1 MTNNNNQTILI
12 TFGFLII
19 ALVLIGGFFLYS
31 EIDEIKQNLPQLEQI
46 EEINN
51 SKVASG
57 IEEITED
64 QNSTDQETETTLTK
78 LNNLASTFT
87 VVDPENYSYKGCAMI
102 HGSDGNIGNW
112 ASYDANYQQKLYDF
126 LEASASK
133 YQVIKLDYSKNP
145 YNTNDR
151 IQIVT
156 CNCADYYSALSEIE
170 ANGLYFQDLLWHSID
185 DRENDPMISCMKKLT
200 FR

>member
-1 MTNNNNQTILI
+1 MSNNNNQTIII

-19 ALVLIGGFFLYS
+19 TLILIGGFFLYS
-31 EIDEIKQNLPQLEQI
+31 QIDEIKQNISEQEQVEI
-46 EEINN
+46 EEIND
-51 SKVASG
+51 SQ
-57 IEEITED
+57 IETED
-64 QNSTDQETETTLTK
+64 QNSADQETETTLTK
-78 LNNLASTFT
+78 LNNLVSTFT

-112 ASYDANYQQKLYDF
+112 AGYDASYQQKLYDF
-126 LEASASK
+126 LQASASK
-133 YQVIKLDYSKNP
+133 YQLIKLDYSKNP
-145 YNTNDR
+145 YSSSNR

-170 ANGLYFQDLLWHSID
+170 ANSLKFEDLLWHAID